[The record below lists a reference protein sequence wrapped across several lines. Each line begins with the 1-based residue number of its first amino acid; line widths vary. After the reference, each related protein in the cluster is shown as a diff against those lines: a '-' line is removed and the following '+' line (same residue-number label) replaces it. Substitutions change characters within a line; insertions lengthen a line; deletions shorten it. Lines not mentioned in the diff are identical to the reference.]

1 MLGRWLSTWRY
12 RDTVLTLCTLAFL
25 VTMVGRLA
33 ISPVVPAITDEFGVS
48 NTAIGVALSGM
59 WLTYG
64 LVQYP
69 SGVLADRYG
78 DRTVVLVS
86 VGGTATA
93 CLIVAVAPIFGV
105 FFLATVLLG
114 ALAGLHFSVATTLL
128 SRLYDNVGSAIGV
141 HNAGGT
147 IAGLATPVAVAWV
160 ANRYGWRPAV
170 AITFVLGV
178 PIFVLFAL
186 RVRPVEPRRTEE
198 PLRDRFRLKPM
209 VDLLSRPSIVFT
221 LWLAVVGEFAWQGIA
236 SFLPTLLV
244 ERHGQSTALAGA
256 LFSLYFVAQG
266 IGQVG
271 IGIVADRVGRDG
283 VTAGCMVVGIVGIA
297 ALTLQ
302 SGLVVLATGAVL
314 LGVSMSFGPAVLP
327 RFFEEMSD
335 EERSAGFGL
344 VRTVYMIVASL
355 GSVVLGILAD
365 LFDWGVSFGFLAV
378 LLAFVAATLAINWVL
393 DLDY

>member
-1 MLGRWLSTWRY
+1 VQARWLPTWRY

-48 NTAIGVALSGM
+48 NAAIGVALSGM
-59 WLTYG
+59 WLAYG

-86 VGGTATA
+86 VGGTAVA
-93 CLIVAVAPIFGV
+93 CLVVALAPVFPV
-105 FFLATVLLG
+105 FFLAAILLG
-114 ALAGLHFSVATTLL
+114 ALAGLHFSVATTLV
-128 SRLYDNVGSAIGV
+128 SRLYDDVGSAIGI

-147 IAGLATPVAVAWV
+147 VAGLATPVAVAWI

-170 AITFVLGV
+170 AITAAIGIPTV
-178 PIFVLFAL
+178 VLFAW
-186 RVRPVEPRRTEE
+186 RVRPVDPRRIDES
-198 PLRDRFRLKPM
+198 LRDRFRLEPM
-209 VDLLSRPSIVFT
+209 VDLLSRPSILFT
-221 LWLAVVGEFAWQGIA
+221 LWLALVGEFAWQGVA

-244 ERHGQSTALAGA
+244 ERHGYSTALAGA

-271 IGIVADRVGRDG
+271 VGILADRLGRDG
-283 VTAGCMVVGIVGIA
+283 VTAGCMLAGVVGIA
-297 ALTLQ
+297 ALTLED
-302 SGLVVLATGAVL
+302 GLAVLAVGSVL
-314 LGVSMSFGPAVLP
+314 VGFAMSFGPAVLP
-327 RFFEEMSD
+327 RFFEEMTAD
-335 EERSAGFGL
+335 ERSAGFGL

-355 GSVVLGILAD
+355 GSVVMGFLAD
-365 LFDWGVSFGFLAV
+365 RFDWGISFGFLAV
-378 LLAFVAATLAINWVL
+378 LLALVAVSLAVNWAL